1 MYLVWFRISERK
13 AGDPHMQR
21 LGVRILVAFMG
32 EVKDGKKK
40 SMVPCCFELRGAETI
55 SDGLQKLHLLGKC
68 RLVK

>member
-13 AGDPHMQR
+13 AGDRHMQR
-21 LGVRILVAFMG
+21 LGVRILVTFMG
-32 EVKDGKKK
+32 EVKDGKQNPWRHVAFKL
-40 SMVPCCFELRGAETI
+40 SGAETI